1 MGILGLF
8 WIHLVFSLTIILLLS
23 ATTSISA
30 DVIDDQVTDAE
41 NWLRS
46 SESRE
51 VTEADEPC
59 NASPYLSYLHSHL
72 KSLFM
77 ENWHKS
83 TTVRSNIS
91 AADVTYILR
100 FQPLIYSFYLKN
112 VLQEALWDDEFQWGC
127 QSDHSRDGDKGRR
140 SSVRSSEGR
149 VEWKAAGLLIEE
161 VVRDTLF

>member
-23 ATTSISA
+23 ATTTISA

-41 NWLRS
+41 NWIRS

-59 NASPYLSYLHSHL
+59 NASPSLSYLHSHL

-77 ENWHKS
+77 ENYRKS
-83 TTVRSNIS
+83 TSVRSNIS
-91 AADVTYILR
+91 AAGVKSTL
-100 FQPLIYSFYLKN
+100 
-112 VLQEALWDDEFQWGC
+112 
-127 QSDHSRDGDKGRR
+127 GR
-140 SSVRSSEGR
+140 
-149 VEWKAAGLLIEE
+149 
-161 VVRDTLF
+161 